1 MVWSVLRLPAG
12 AQDEGGASVP
22 DPDTAGAQVDQV
34 REEAQ
39 ALFQAGRIAYEAGR
53 YEEALER
60 FRAAHELTGLPGL
73 LYNVALAADRARF
86 DEEALTYYE
95 RFLAEAEPDEATRR
109 QVEARVAGLQ
119 RALERRLS
127 EAPPDAKGPMVVPS
141 PAEAAREDGSV
152 QRRSGPSLGASD
164 AEPRDD
170 RGLSGWAWF
179 GIGGGV
185 AVAVGVVLT
194 AILLARGGGDPVT
207 GDHGVVVTTL
217 GAP

>member
-1 MVWSVLRLPAG
+1 
-12 AQDEGGASVP
+12 VP
-22 DPDTAGAQVDQV
+22 DPDTAGAQADQV

-60 FRAAHELTGLPGL
+60 FRAAHELTGLQGL
-73 LYNVALAADRARF
+73 LYNVAIAADRARF

-95 RFLAEAEPDEATRR
+95 RFLAETEPDEATRR

-127 EAPPDAKGPMVVPS
+127 EDAPDAKAPRAVPS

-170 RGLSGWAWF
+170 GGLSGWAWL

-194 AILLARGGGDPVT
+194 AILLSRGGGDPVA